1 LLSNKE
7 EEEEYM
13 GKLAVEINEAR
24 VEPGTLK
31 LWWLGQAGFAFK
43 TVSGLVVYVDPYLS
57 DSAKR
62 LHGFRR
68 LSLTPLEAE
77 ETKVDLV
84 VLTHEHTDHLDPDAL
99 PVIAAKNPNC
109 VFAAPSGCND
119 GLDTAG
125 IAAKRRLLLEPGKS
139 VAFRGVTVHG
149 TPADHLPHSPTAL
162 ALALDLE
169 GVKVMVS
176 GDSSWRPD
184 FFAPL
189 YRLGLDVVI
198 PCINGGFGNMGHTD
212 AARLV
217 GEAGAPIAIPCHF
230 WTFAE
235 QGAGDPM
242 GFLNACLREAPKV
255 QAMLLEPGECLTVT
269 ARTGKND

>member
-1 LLSNKE
+1 
-7 EEEEYM
+7 M
-13 GKLAVEINEAR
+13 GKLAVEISQAR
-24 VEPGTLK
+24 VEPGTVK

-43 TVSGLVVYVDPYLS
+43 TVSGVVVYVDPYLS
-57 DSAKR
+57 DSARR

-68 LSLTPLEAE
+68 LSLAPIEAE

-99 PVIAAKNPNC
+99 PVIAEKNPSC
-109 VFAAPSGCND
+109 VFAAPSGCNE
-119 GLDTAG
+119 GLDAAG
-125 IAAKRRLLLEPGKS
+125 VSAEKRLLLEAGK
-139 VAFRGVTVHG
+139 VVNFRGVTIHSRL
-149 TPADHLPHSPTAL
+149 ADHLPHSQTAL

-169 GVKVMVS
+169 GVKVMLS

-198 PCINGGFGNMGHTD
+198 PCINGSFGNMSHTD
-212 AARLV
+212 AARMV
-217 GEAGAPIAIPCHF
+217 GEAGAPIALPCHY

-242 GFLNACLREAPKV
+242 GFLNACLREAPQV
-255 QAMLLEPGECLTVT
+255 NAQLLEPGECLIVT
-269 ARTGKND
+269 ART